1 MNDSNK
7 NFRIKTNNKDKVL
20 NVNLTRDIDFLEIL
34 SLKIDTSSAYKLTS
48 SNYGV
53 IVGRVLANEGF
64 GIPNAKISVFMPI
77 EENDKL
83 RSEITNLYRFSNVSD
98 SDRNGVRY
106 NLLPA
111 YSNDNCYQI
120 VGTFPEKRLVL
131 DDETVLE
138 VYEKYFKYT
147 TVTNDSGDY
156 MIFGVPVGQQSIHV
170 DLDLSDIGILSQKPR
185 DLIYQGYN
193 INQFE
198 SANLFKK
205 STNLDNLS
213 QIVKQDQSVY
223 VYPFWGDTNST
234 QVAITRC
241 DVAVAYKFQPTCVFM
256 GSIITDSGESFISPK
271 GRIKETAG
279 KNSKLISAGGTIE
292 MIRKTTDGLVEQV
305 YIQGNQLIDDDGVF
319 CYQVPMNLDYV
330 TTDEKG
336 NIVPT
341 DNPKKGIPTRTKARF
356 RFSISGDGDE
366 KGVRAKYLVPNNPK
380 IQRNGMIPKLTSD
393 KTVHDYFKY
402 GSSTSDDDFKDLFW
416 NKVYSVKNYIPRLQR
431 GNSVKTLNYSALK
444 TTNYTDTKNPIPFNK
459 VRFKVGFLYTLLCI
473 ISKIMV
479 DVLTAV
485 NIVMSHINFF
495 NNDDDGD
502 GDTGLGKIK
511 DTTYGS
517 QNTCIPFQFSDEKPK
532 SIALLVGPE
541 GGLSQSEIDFALA
554 KQFQAWTIGK
564 RVLRTETAPIAALG
578 VINQYF
584 V

>member
-64 GIPNAKISVFMPI
+64 GIPNAKISVFIPI

-305 YIQGNQLIDDDGVF
+305 YVQGNQLIDDDGVF

-341 DNPKKGIPTRTKARF
+341 DNPKKGIPTRTKVRF

-380 IQRNGMIPKLTSD
+380 LQRNGMIPKLTSD
-393 KTVHDYFKY
+393 KIDKEVLNDETGLMEMQKVSRYDIRYINDKGEKVTVENLGQVF
-402 GSSTSDDDFKDLFW
+402 
-416 NKVYSVKNYIPRLQR
+416 
-431 GNSVKTLNYSALK
+431 
-444 TTNYTDTKNPIPFNK
+444 NPIFYNYNK
-459 VRFKVGFLYTLLCI
+459 LISGLFRHGMPIEYAVSTIKSLNFDNESINSWKNGVVRILKSYLKDGEVKGEVCPECGA
-473 ISKIMV
+473 KIV
-479 DVLTAV
+479 RE
-485 NIVMSHINFF
+485 N
-495 NNDDDGD
+495 G
-502 GDTGLGKIK
+502 
-511 DTTYGS
+511 
-517 QNTCIPFQFSDEKPK
+517 C
-532 SIALLVGPE
+532 
-541 GGLSQSEIDFALA
+541 
-554 KQFQAWTIGK
+554 K
-564 RVLRTETAPIAALG
+564 RCGANCGWSACS
-578 VINQYF
+578 
-584 V
+584 

>member
-53 IVGRVLANEGF
+53 VVGRVLANEGF
-64 GIPNAKISVFMPI
+64 GIPNAKISVFIPI

-98 SDRNGVRY
+98 SDRNGIRY
-106 NLLPA
+106 NLLPT

-271 GRIKETAG
+271 CRIKETAG
-279 KNSKLISAGGTIE
+279 KNAKLISAGGKIE
-292 MIRKTTDGLVEQV
+292 MIRKTTDGLVEQI

-319 CYQVPMNLDYV
+319 CYQIPMNLDYV

-341 DNPKKGIPTRTKARF
+341 DNPKKGIPTRTKVRF
-356 RFSISGDGDE
+356 RFSINGDGDE
-366 KGVRAKYLVPNNPK
+366 KGVRA
-380 IQRNGMIPKLTSD
+380 
-393 KTVHDYFKY
+393 
-402 GSSTSDDDFKDLFW
+402 
-416 NKVYSVKNYIPRLQR
+416 
-431 GNSVKTLNYSALK
+431 
-444 TTNYTDTKNPIPFNK
+444 
-459 VRFKVGFLYTLLCI
+459 
-473 ISKIMV
+473 
-479 DVLTAV
+479 
-485 NIVMSHINFF
+485 
-495 NNDDDGD
+495 
-502 GDTGLGKIK
+502 
-511 DTTYGS
+511 
-517 QNTCIPFQFSDEKPK
+517 
-532 SIALLVGPE
+532 
-541 GGLSQSEIDFALA
+541 
-554 KQFQAWTIGK
+554 
-564 RVLRTETAPIAALG
+564 
-578 VINQYF
+578 
-584 V
+584 